1 MLDQLPPGT
10 VPVVTVLVAA
20 IASYFTGKKKE
31 ASKKITEFETEFR
44 ELLTEQG
51 IFPSPKVKRESK
63 EFVEQALIEEIEAFD
78 GSSVPIDLYQSDSD
92 YFLPV
97 SPETMKEAKT
107 FNIFQY
113 FPYRPTRFDCEDY
126 ASAYMTFAAFL
137 FGTNGV
143 GTVYDY
149 SSAHAYN
156 IILYS
161 NGTIELYE
169 PQTGEV
175 VETGPDTDYS
185 LKSGMIVF

>member
-10 VPVVTVLVAA
+10 VPLVSTIIAALVA
-20 IASYFTGKKKE
+20 YFGGKKKE

-51 IFPSPKVKRESK
+51 LFPSPKVKRESK
-63 EFVEQALIEEIEAFD
+63 EFVEQSLQDEIEAFD

-92 YFLPV
+92 YYLPV
-97 SPETMKEAKT
+97 SPETMKEAKA

-113 FPYRPTRFDCEDY
+113 FPYRPERFDCEDY

-161 NGTIELYE
+161 NGAIELYE

-185 LKSGMIVF
+185 LDSGMIVF

>member
-1 MLDQLPPGT
+1 MLDQLPPGI

-51 IFPSPKVKRESK
+51 IFPSPKVKRESRD
-63 EFVEQALIEEIEAFD
+63 FVEQSLKEEIEAFD
-78 GSSVPIDLYQSDSD
+78 GSSVPIDLYRSDSD
-92 YFLPV
+92 YYLPV
-97 SPETMKEAKT
+97 SSETMKEAKV

-113 FPYRPTRFDCEDY
+113 LPYRPDRFDCEDY